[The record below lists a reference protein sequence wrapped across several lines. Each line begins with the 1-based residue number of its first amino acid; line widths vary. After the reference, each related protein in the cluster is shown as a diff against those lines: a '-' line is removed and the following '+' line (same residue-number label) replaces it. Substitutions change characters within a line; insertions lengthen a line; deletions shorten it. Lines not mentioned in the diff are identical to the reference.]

1 MPTHRVY
8 FGDNQN
14 ISANAKMPVEC
25 HAYMPRWRAIPPSVI
40 SRIPM
45 YTLVYQCIPMYTL
58 LYPAYLTIIDLNAS
72 KDIAG
77 THCLCGCGCW
87 FKRAVFS
94 CKCVLCIEHMNI
106 YDGSKKISSV
116 HLWRLVATILILIR
130 IIRPLHIFSN
140 HHQCRQDHDVFE
152 GRRQHRHQRRG
163 AG

>member
-58 LYPAYLTIIDLNAS
+58 FYPARIPHNYWP
-72 KDIAG
+72 G
-77 THCLCGCGCW
+77 CQQGHCLHPLLVWQWLIQKGC
-87 FKRAVFS
+87 VFMQM
-94 CKCVLCIEHMNI
+94 CIEQMNI
-106 YDGSKKISSV
+106 YDGSKRF
-116 HLWRLVATILILIR
+116 H
-130 IIRPLHIFSN
+130 LHIFECWLQQFWSWYELFVL
-140 HHQCRQDHDVFE
+140 CIFSVIITIVVKIMMFLRE
-152 GRRQHRHQRRG
+152 GG
-163 AG
+163 NIDMSAAVLAK